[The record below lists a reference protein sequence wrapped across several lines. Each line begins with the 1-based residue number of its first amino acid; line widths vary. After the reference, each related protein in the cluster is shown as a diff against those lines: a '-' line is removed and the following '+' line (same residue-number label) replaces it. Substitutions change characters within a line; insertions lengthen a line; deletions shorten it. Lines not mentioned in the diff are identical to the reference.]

1 MIEIFWGGDE
11 DNTQTE
17 QKNIYQKPSTWTP
30 SNGRDQ
36 TFDCYF
42 SIVERAILEEA
53 PNNNHLRSNVMKE
66 ERNAINALK
75 QDRNIVIFQADK
87 GAAVVVQNCW
97 ELYLNEAYKQLK
109 GRDQNNDEVYHR
121 VPIDPTNDFV
131 HKVKDAVHDAL
142 AKDVIDQDTA
152 NYLISTLFWKSTNRN
167 VRHHQYL

>member
-1 MIEIFWGGDE
+1 MGGDE

-87 GAAVVVQNCW
+87 GAAVVVQNC
-97 ELYLNEAYKQLK
+97 
-109 GRDQNNDEVYHR
+109 
-121 VPIDPTNDFV
+121 
-131 HKVKDAVHDAL
+131 
-142 AKDVIDQDTA
+142 
-152 NYLISTLFWKSTNRN
+152 
-167 VRHHQYL
+167 